1 MDRPCESFL
10 ACAGLSLKQDGDA
23 LVQHA
28 QGAVDVRH
36 HPPVSASEPIHRGG
50 AVEGPPCGFAWHRTD
65 GLALLREEPPARGSV
80 AQAQRSLALC
90 AVPFFPARLEK
101 IVKGQAAQ
109 RAASFAEPRAH
120 ERIGADDAPFLVE
133 RQQTLGCHLE

>member
-1 MDRPCESFL
+1 M
-10 ACAGLSLKQDGDA
+10 
-23 LVQHA
+23 
-28 QGAVDVRH
+28 DVRH
-36 HPPVSASEPIHRGG
+36 HPPVSASEPVPIEAARSKDRP
-50 AVEGPPCGFAWHRTD
+50 ADLAWHRTD

-80 AQAQRSLALC
+80 AQAQRSSALC